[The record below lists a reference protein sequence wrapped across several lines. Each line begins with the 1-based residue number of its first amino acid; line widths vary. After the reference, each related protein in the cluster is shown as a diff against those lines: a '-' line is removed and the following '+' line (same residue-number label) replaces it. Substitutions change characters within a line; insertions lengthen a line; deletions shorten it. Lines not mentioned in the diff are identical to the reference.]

1 MNINTHINQHTI
13 LTLRNYASH
22 HIYNLISIRNDKITP
37 EEKRLKLQSIFKEL
51 INKIRFITTTNEVDV
66 YNTPMGLLFQHIKPD
81 IIKLVANCLP
91 KVDKLF
97 IDKGL
102 IYNLEWSIRMFKG
115 LHYLGAKD
123 IIIWFFLHIPYYNNH
138 HNNETK
144 QNTYTQNTYTQNNND
159 NDISTYNIKIDK
171 AREHYVKIL
180 EWLYLNYPEE
190 LYFTENEFVFLS
202 NQTCMLY
209 ALSYH
214 NKNNVDILKLY
225 SKLIRKICPFVNYFS
240 PHIAETILKKQHN
253 DNTNTNTNTNTNI
266 NDSKKLNICFISDS
280 FITDT
285 SVLRDR
291 ISIIGKLDR
300 TKYEVYIA
308 SFYKFECING
318 LIANV
323 FMTKIKNNYIYLGN
337 TLSTARDILEKYKFD
352 FIVYPDIG
360 MKLMPTLLAYSR
372 IAPIQITTWGHSETS
387 GIDTIDYFI
396 SSKYFSGT
404 LSKEQIQKQY
414 SEKLI
419 LFKSLGTFYISPHKL
434 FVENN
439 KAYSIQNTQ
448 SQTTKITNPKKF
460 KTREELGFTN
470 KDHLYVCLQT
480 FYKLN
485 PQFESCLAR
494 ILELDPNGIILL
506 SNTFPFCKSHLE
518 RIRNIIGLEKIKRI
532 KWYGSLEKDEFLN
545 IVSISDVCLDP
556 FPFGGCNT
564 SYDAFDYNIPVIT
577 LPSHFLHGQF
587 TNGLYKKM
595 ATKINNNIDNDSND
609 TKDTTDTTEC
619 NECCASTPEQYA
631 QIASTIGINEK
642 LRHKINR
649 NIEMKKHF
657 IFQEQESIDEWNE
670 LFIKLHK

>member
-1 MNINTHINQHTI
+1 MNKNIYTTQHSITNLRHYSNQ
-13 LTLRNYASH
+13 
-22 HIYNLISIRNDKITP
+22 HIYNLISIRNDKLTP

-51 INKIRFITTTNEVDV
+51 INKIKFITTTNEVDV
-66 YNTPMGLLFQHIKPD
+66 YNTPMGLLFQHLKPD

-97 IDKGL
+97 IENGL
-102 IYNLEWSIRMFKG
+102 IYNFEWSLRMFKA

-123 IIIWFFLHIPYYNNH
+123 MIIWFFLHIPYYNN
-138 HNNETK
+138 
-144 QNTYTQNTYTQNNND
+144 NNN
-159 NDISTYNIKIDK
+159 NNNYNKVNISTLQLTKEYIINIDK
-171 AREHYVKIL
+171 LREHYLKII
-180 EWLYLNYPEE
+180 EWFFLNYPED
-190 LYFTENEFVFLS
+190 LYFNENEFVYLS
-202 NQTCMLY
+202 NQTCMPY

-214 NKNNVDILKLY
+214 DKNNVELLTLY

-240 PHIAETILKKQHN
+240 PRIAESLLKKQN
-253 DNTNTNTNTNTNI
+253 NNIQTTTQPNTNQPNTNQPNTNQP
-266 NDSKKLNICFISDS
+266 NTNQSNTNQPNKLKICFISDS

-300 TKYEVYIA
+300 AKYEVYIA
-308 SFYKFECING
+308 SFYKFDVING
-318 LIANV
+318 LIAKV
-323 FMTKIKNNYIYLGN
+323 FMNKIKNNYIYLGP
-337 TLSTARDILEKYKFD
+337 TLSIARETLEKYEFD

-360 MKLMPTLLAYSR
+360 MKLLPTLLAYSR

-396 SSKYFSGT
+396 SSEYFSGYVSNDSQST
-404 LSKEQIQKQY
+404 HPQQNNLYPIHPQQNHY

-434 FVENN
+434 FIENN
-439 KAYSIQNTQ
+439 KAYTEQH
-448 SQTTKITNPKKF
+448 KKF
-460 KTREELGFTN
+460 KTREELGFTT

-485 PQFESCLAR
+485 PEFETCLAR

-518 RIRNIIGLEKIKRI
+518 RIRNCIGLEKLKRI
-532 KWYGSLEKDEFLN
+532 RWYGSLEKDEFLN

-564 SYDAFDYNIPVIT
+564 SFDAFDYNIPVIT
-577 LPSHFLHGQF
+577 LPSPFLHGQF

-595 ATKINNNIDNDSND
+595 GYENS
-609 TKDTTDTTEC
+609 EC
-619 NECCASTPEQYA
+619 IVKTPEQYA
-631 QIASTIGINEK
+631 QVASMISINEK
-642 LRHKINR
+642 LKHKINR
-649 NIEMKKHF
+649 NIEMKKHL

-670 LFIKLHK
+670 LFIKLHKK